1 MPVQVPDKVCRV
13 MEDPLHRDTR
23 GFMRPYVVQVRGEVT
38 GVLVDGA
45 GGRDH

>member
-23 GFMRPYVVQVRGEVT
+23 GLMRPDVVQVRGEVT